1 MTRLLLNRLL
11 QKITESRAMEVRP
24 RLTPAIANAR
34 RAVRECFDAPELR
47 TAKRVLLAV
56 SGGSDSLALALAA
69 NFELPKLGIELA
81 AVIVNHNL
89 QQGSGEIA
97 QQAAA
102 RLGEIG
108 ISDVTIV
115 SIQVPESGQGPE
127 AAAREARYEA
137 LENQRRASGADYILT
152 AHTLDDQAE
161 TVLLGL
167 TRGSGLKSIAGMQSV
182 AGQLVRPFLA
192 ISKAELVQSLTD
204 SGIEYW
210 DDPHNKDH
218 RFTRVRIRNLMQQL
232 EAELGP
238 GVSTALARTA
248 ELAQESEEFLAQS
261 ASELIQSARVEKDS
275 YAVKVLEAA
284 HPALRRKALQT
295 IASEL
300 VLGGV
305 SRSQV
310 LAIDELISNWH
321 GQKPTHLSGI
331 TVERVRDQILFRQ
344 SS

>member
-1 MTRLLLNRLL
+1 
-11 QKITESRAMEVRP
+11 MEVRP

-34 RAVRECFDAPELR
+34 RAVRECFDTPELG
-47 TAKRVLLAV
+47 TAKRALLAV
-56 SGGSDSLALALAA
+56 SGGADSLALALAA
-69 NFELPKLGIELA
+69 NFELPKLGIELS

-102 RLGEIG
+102 RLLKMG
-108 ISDVTIV
+108 ITDVAVV
-115 SIQVPESGQGPE
+115 SVAVQDSGQGPE
-127 AAAREARYEA
+127 AAAREARYAA
-137 LENQRRASGADYILT
+137 LEDQRRASGADYILT

-167 TRGSGLKSIAGMQSV
+167 TRGSGLKSIAGMQQV

-192 ISKAELVQSLTD
+192 IAKSELIQSLND
-204 SGIEYW
+204 AGIDYW
-210 DDPHNKDH
+210 EDPHNKDP
-218 RFTRVRIRNLMQQL
+218 RFTRVRVRNLMQQL
-232 EAELGP
+232 ETELGP
-238 GVSTALARTA
+238 GVSAALARTA
-248 ELAQESEEFLAQS
+248 ELAQESEEFLAHS
-261 ASELIQSARVEKDS
+261 ASELIQSARVEQDS
-275 YAVKVLEAA
+275 YSVRVLEAA

-331 TVERVRDQILFRQ
+331 TVERVRDQILFWQ